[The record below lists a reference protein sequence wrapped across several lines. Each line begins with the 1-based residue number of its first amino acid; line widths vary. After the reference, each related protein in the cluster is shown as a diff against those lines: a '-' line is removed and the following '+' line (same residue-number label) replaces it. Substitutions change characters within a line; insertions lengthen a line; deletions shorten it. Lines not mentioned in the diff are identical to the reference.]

1 MSKKPIQLLPD
12 EIPTVGAKPTRAGGG
27 WLNSSGITPA
37 SPKATALR
45 DRIGWSHAAVT
56 SSLYDTPTSH
66 YSFYQRYR
74 SLYPEQY
81 WQLYKTTP
89 DVRACVDTIVRR
101 IATWDWYIKVNADPR
116 DTEKYER
123 LTKEAARV
131 QSFLA
136 RPSTDG
142 TTWQEMMTAL
152 VTDIMVYDAGVI
164 ELVNDDV
171 GRLVELKCWL
181 GSEWFPVID
190 KHGHLL
196 YYEQQPEDMAEEPV
210 QVNPENLAYF
220 KLYNNTRSALG
231 LPILETV
238 INECLTAILS
248 SEHAMLAMDADEIP
262 PGLLVL
268 GGVAGPAAERARAD
282 MMAMKGKD
290 SRIRVVTSP
299 QPNGIEAKWLELRH
313 TPKDLEL
320 MNVVD
325 QMRRAIWRT
334 FGVMPVELGET
345 TGVPR
350 AAAEIQ
356 MDVSSSHLISP
367 ILELVQAR
375 INQQIVKRIVD
386 PDDLEELSFTF
397 DRVAPTTSA
406 EKLDTAKRAEI
417 LLKKGVM
424 TVNEVRAEMG
434 YMPIAGGDI
443 AIVET
448 SLGPMPLEQ
457 VSQGL
462 SPAVTLPF
470 GDQAPSLDDAGTD
483 PEGVEQVGDLVV
495 QPEGLIGEEEGVAEV
510 AAEGLSRTP
519 MQRNK
524 YEGIDFSVP
533 KGVKAELERG
543 LKWHEEGHSGDGLRQ
558 ETVSWARRMYNGQDI
573 SPDKARK
580 MRAWLARHEVDKEG
594 KGFEPGEDGFPSPGR
609 VAWALWGGD
618 PAVAWSNKLVRQ
630 MEAAEAKKERN
641 LSDLSGKVQTALKK
655 KAADFN
661 EKMEDG
667 GFASWRRTTAKT
679 LAAVFKRGVGAYN
692 TNPES
697 VRPSVSSADQ
707 WAYAR
712 VNSYLYVL
720 EKDKFKSGKHDTDLL
735 PKEHPLST
743 KSKSVSHDH
752 PHDCGCPLHEHT
764 HPGPHDSEWR
774 FKALSSNEWLP
785 SDWQPAGKFK
795 NYRTVDL
802 GMLAGAV
809 EDYTKDIAG
818 LYIDTANEIQSVV
831 IASYKNKTLSVVDS
845 ARAQKQIDAIFD
857 SFLAKWSTITIPHY
871 MSVTRMGYEKAA
883 EFSRGIPEFNPSQMA
898 LAYHNDA
905 MIYLQDSD
913 GLVGTLREK
922 IRLCLQNATLAQR
935 DRIAEI
941 EPGEGPDGVV
951 RVIDEEFGAQRH
963 RIKNWSGKLVALG
976 SMALVA
982 GLRSFVP
989 VFGDSA
995 QVWYYEWVAES
1006 GKNCPTCAFEKT
1018 QGIRPLSELSTYP
1031 ADGTICGANCRCVL
1045 VYWTGREVEDDEVV
1059 LLSSIEPV

>member
-1 MSKKPIQLLPD
+1 MSKKPVTLVQE
-12 EIPTVGAKPTRAGGG
+12 EIPTVGTKPVRSGG
-27 WLNSSGITPA
+27 WFNNSRITSA
-37 SPKATALR
+37 TPKATALR

-74 SLYPEQY
+74 ALYPEQY

-123 LTKEAARV
+123 LTKEANRV
-131 QSFLA
+131 RGFLA

-152 VTDIMVYDAGVI
+152 ITDIMVYDAGVI

-375 INQQIVKRIVD
+375 INQQIVKRLVD
-386 PDDLEELSFTF
+386 PDDLDELSFTF
-397 DRVAPTTSA
+397 DRVAPTTSV

-448 SLGPMPLEQ
+448 SIGPMPLEQ
-457 VSQGL
+457 VAQGL
-462 SPAVTLPF
+462 SPAVTIPF
-470 GDQAPSLDDAGTD
+470 GDKAPSLDDAGTD
-483 PEGVEQVGDLVV
+483 PDGAEQIGDLVV
-495 QPEGLIGEEEGVAEV
+495 QPEGVVGDEEGVSEV
-510 AAEGLSRTP
+510 AEEGLSRTP
-519 MQRNK
+519 MWRVK
-524 YEGIDFSVP
+524 YDSIDFSVP
-533 KGVKAELERG
+533 KGVRNELERG
-543 LKWHEEGHSGDGLRQ
+543 LKWHEEGHGGDGLKSA
-558 ETVSWARRMYNGQDI
+558 TVSWARRMYNGDDI
-573 SPDKARK
+573 SPEKARK
-580 MRAWLARHEVDKEG
+580 MRAWLARHEVDKKG
-594 KGFEPGEDGFPSPGR
+594 KGFDPGEDGFPSPGR

-630 MEAAEAKKERN
+630 MEAIEE
-641 LSDLSGKVQTALKK
+641 
-655 KAADFN
+655 KAS
-661 EKMEDG
+661 K
-667 GFASWRRTTAKT
+667 
-679 LAAVFKRGVGAYN
+679 
-692 TNPES
+692 
-697 VRPSVSSADQ
+697 DQ
-707 WAYAR
+707 
-712 VNSYLYVL
+712 
-720 EKDKFKSGKHDTDLL
+720 
-735 PKEHPLST
+735 
-743 KSKSVSHDH
+743 H
-752 PHDCGCPLHEHT
+752 PHDCDCEIHGKT
-764 HPGPHDSEWR
+764 HPGPDNSQWR
-774 FKALSSNEWLP
+774 FKALSSHDWLP
-785 SDWQPAGKFK
+785 SDWQPEGKFK

-802 GMLAGAV
+802 GLLAGSV

-818 LYIDTANEIQSVV
+818 LYIDTANEVQSVV
-831 IASYKNKTLSVVDS
+831 IASYKNSSISVVDS

-857 SFLAKWSTITIPHY
+857 AFLVKWSTITIPHY
-871 MSVTRMGYEKAA
+871 MSVTRMGYEKSG
-883 EFSRGIPEFNPSQMA
+883 EFARGIPSSNPSQMA

-905 MIYLQDSD
+905 MLYLQDSD

-922 IRLCLQNATLAQR
+922 IRLCLQNATLSQR

-951 RVIDEEFGAQRH
+951 RVIDEEFGAQAH

-982 GLRSFVP
+982 GLRSFVSI
-989 VFGDSA
+989 FGGEA
-995 QVWYYEWVAES
+995 NTWYYEWVSES
-1006 GKNCPTCAFEKT
+1006 GRNCPTCAVEGS
-1018 QGIRPLSELSTYP
+1018 QGVRPLSELSTYP

-1045 VYWTGREVEDDEVV
+1045 VYWTGREVEDEEVI
-1059 LLSSIEPV
+1059 LLSSIEPD